1 MPARKSTEPQPLPT
15 PEPSQQE
22 KLAMDQAAA
31 LKWSQVAAHP
41 SLSPEAATVAAN
53 LSRSYKAAVR
63 LGTKALAYQDQD
75 QDQDP
80 LLNQALGNSPQDP
93 PTSSENP
100 TPT

>member
-1 MPARKSTEPQPLPT
+1 MHPAQGQQPGAPQPE
-15 PEPSQQE
+15 PEPSLQE

-41 SLSPEAATVAAN
+41 SLSPEAATVASN

-75 QDQDP
+75 QDP
-80 LLNQALGNSPQDP
+80 LLNQALGNLPQNP
-93 PTSSENP
+93 QTSSDNP
-100 TPT
+100 TPI